1 MSELPS
7 PSSCMQRASCFQD
20 FWLNGTKAR
29 GEMKVKQLLLA
40 GLMIVLTYAF
50 AFGQTEN
57 EKWKGP
63 RRAEQQVMALN
74 RAWADAITKGD
85 AAALDRILA
94 DDVIVTSGSGEI
106 RSKAAEIKDSAGPPD
121 PEFVWIRSFTT
132 EDLRV
137 RIYRDSA
144 VVTGRAKWGF
154 RYRGQ
159 EVNQERR
166 YTHVYVKRQGQWRIV
181 ALQISANL
189 YKKP

>member
-1 MSELPS
+1 
-7 PSSCMQRASCFQD
+7 
-20 FWLNGTKAR
+20 
-29 GEMKVKQLLLA
+29 MKVKQLLLA
-40 GLMIVLTYAF
+40 WWMLVLTHAA

-57 EKWKGP
+57 KKWRTPG
-63 RRAEQQVMALN
+63 RAEQQVMALN

-85 AAALDRILA
+85 AAALDGILA

-121 PEFVWIRSFTT
+121 PDFVWLRSFIT
-132 EDLRV
+132 EDVRV
-137 RIYRDSA
+137 RIYRNAA

-154 RYRGQ
+154 KYKGQ

-166 YTHVYVKRQGQWRIV
+166 YTHLYVKREGRWKIV
-181 ALQISANL
+181 AQQISSNL